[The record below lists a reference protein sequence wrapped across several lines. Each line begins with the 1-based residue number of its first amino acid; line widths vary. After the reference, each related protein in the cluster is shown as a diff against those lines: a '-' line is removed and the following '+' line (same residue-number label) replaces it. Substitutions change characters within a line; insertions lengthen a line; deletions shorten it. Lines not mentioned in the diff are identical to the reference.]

1 MPDGQ
6 FGGSIVR
13 LEDEE
18 LLVGS
23 AKYIDD
29 IKPSGVLHACFVR
42 SSYPHAFLKKVDL
55 AVARLK
61 PGVVAV
67 YTIDDLVDVLT
78 TE

>member
-42 SSYPHAFLKKVDL
+42 SSYSHALLKKVDL
-55 AVARLK
+55 GSASNARGCC
-61 PGVVAV
+61 GV
-67 YTIDDLVDVLT
+67 YHR
-78 TE
+78 